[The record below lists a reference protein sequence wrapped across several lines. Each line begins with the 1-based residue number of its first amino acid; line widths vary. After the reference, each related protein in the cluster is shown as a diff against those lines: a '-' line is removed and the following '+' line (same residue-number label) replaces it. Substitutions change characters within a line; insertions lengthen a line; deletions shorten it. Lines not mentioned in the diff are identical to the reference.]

1 MDKKNA
7 FIIAGPNGSGKT
19 TFSVSLIKNTNIL
32 TGTHLNA
39 DIILKA
45 YANDEDF
52 KTLDPMKKHL
62 KISALVEDTIDNLI
76 KEGENLI
83 LETVFSSKYKLATF
97 NKLKEAGYKIN
108 MVFVATKDPLINVNN
123 VAVRYLKGGHEV
135 AISKIFS
142 RYAGALENLKIIAP
156 ITDCLIMIDNSVID
170 QTPIIYAA
178 TSNGNKCFVNERQ
191 GEIPNWINEILE
203 LLEYE
208 EPDAEKLQICNQIQS
223 VLDEKF
229 IDLVQLDT
237 DEMLELLKVE

>member
-19 TFSVSLIKNTNIL
+19 TFSISLIKNTNIL

-39 DIILKA
+39 DMILKA
-45 YANDEDF
+45 YGDDDEF
-52 KTLDPMKKHL
+52 KSLDPMKKHL
-62 KISALVEDTIDNLI
+62 KISELVESTIDKLI
-76 KEGENLI
+76 EEGENLI

-97 NKLKEAGYKIN
+97 EKLKKAGYKIN

-142 RYAGALENLKIIAP
+142 RYNGSLKNLKTVAP

-178 TSNGNKCFVNERQ
+178 TSNGNKCF
-191 GEIPNWINEILE
+191 INEEQEEMPAWITEVLE
-203 LLEYE
+203 VLEYE
-208 EPDAEKLQICNQIQS
+208 EPDPEKLQICNQIQS

-229 IDLVQLDT
+229 IDLVQLET

>member
-19 TFSVSLIKNTNIL
+19 TFSISLIKNTKIL

-45 YANDEDF
+45 YENDEDF
-52 KTLDPMKKHL
+52 KDLNPNEKHL
-62 KISALVEDTIDNLI
+62 KISALVEDTIDSLI

-83 LETVFSSKYKLATF
+83 LETVFSSKYKLDTF
-97 NKLKEAGYKIN
+97 NKLKKAGYKIN
-108 MVFVATKDPLINVNN
+108 IVFVATKDPLINVNN

-142 RYAGALENLKIIAP
+142 RYIGSLENLKVVAP
-156 ITDCLIMIDNSVID
+156 LTDCLIMIDNSVID
-170 QTPIIYAA
+170 QTPIIFAA
-178 TSNGNKCFVNERQ
+178 TSNGSKCFINEKQ
-191 GEIPNWINEILE
+191 GEIPEWINEILE
-203 LLEYE
+203 LLEHE
-208 EPDAEKLQICNQIQS
+208 KLDTEKLQICNQIQT

-229 IDLVQLDT
+229 IDLIQLDT
-237 DEMLELLKVE
+237 DEMLELLKNE

>member
-19 TFSVSLIKNTNIL
+19 TFSISLIKNTNIL

-45 YANDEDF
+45 YENDEDF
-52 KTLDPMKKHL
+52 KDLNPNEKHL

-76 KEGENLI
+76 KEVKNLI
-83 LETVFSSKYKLATF
+83 LETVFSSKYKLDTF
-97 NKLKEAGYKIN
+97 MKLKKAGYKIN

-142 RYAGALENLKIIAP
+142 RYSGALENLKIVAP
-156 ITDCLIMIDNSVID
+156 IMDCLIMIDNSVID
-170 QTPIIYAA
+170 QTPIIFAA
-178 TSNGNKCFVNERQ
+178 TSNGSKCFINERH
-191 GEIPNWINEILE
+191 GEIPKWINEILE

-208 EPDAEKLQICNQIQS
+208 EPDAEKLKICNQIQT

-237 DEMLELLKVE
+237 DAMLELLKNE